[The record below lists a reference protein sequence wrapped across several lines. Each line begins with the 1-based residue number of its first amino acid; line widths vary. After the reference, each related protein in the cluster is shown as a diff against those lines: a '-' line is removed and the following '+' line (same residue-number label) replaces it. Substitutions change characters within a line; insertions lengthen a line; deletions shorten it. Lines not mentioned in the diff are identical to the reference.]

1 MTIAWLRALTYSVTV
16 KRGQMVKSAS
26 GSTKFVY
33 TAIVATG
40 LACSIQDDGGRMEQ
54 DDLGNL
60 PARKKRVIAD
70 VDFEVVQQ
78 NDLLVDEDT
87 GETYKVFHVHYVNNP
102 NAPHY
107 EANVEQWVPAG
118 DL

>member
-1 MTIAWLRALTYSVTV
+1 LSTAWLRALTYSVTV
-16 KRGQMVKSAS
+16 KRGETVKSAS

-33 TAIVATG
+33 NTVVTTG
-40 LACSIQDDGGRMEQ
+40 LACSLQDDGGRMEQ
-54 DDLGNL
+54 DEFGNV

-70 VDFEVVQQ
+70 VDFSVVQQ
-78 NDLLVDEDT
+78 NDLLEDEDT
-87 GETYKVFHVHYVNNP
+87 GETYKVVHTHYVNNP